1 MDEAEASRRDTA
13 RQGVLKG
20 AKLVTG
26 NSVVDCLVLNISAG
40 GARVQLSAMMVLP
53 DRLTLCFRGGAAFAC
68 ERRWAR
74 ALEVG
79 LEFIG
84 PAGLTERTAAEAAD
98 ILEGMDRLSLPAVL
112 AALGSRRHFD
122 NPHLA
127 LIAAEAEAAQARLRA
142 ALASQIGALRVPDLF

>member
-1 MDEAEASRRDTA
+1 MDDTEAGRREAV
-13 RQGVLKG
+13 RQGVLKA

-26 NSVVDCLVLNISAG
+26 NSVVDCLVLNISASG
-40 GARVQLSAMMVLP
+40 VRVQLSAMMVLP
-53 DRLTLCFRGGAAFAC
+53 ERMTLCFRGGAAFAC

-79 LEFIG
+79 LEFTG

-98 ILEGMDRLSLPAVL
+98 ILQAMARESLTPVL
-112 AALGSRRHFD
+112 DALQARRHFD

-127 LIAAEAEAAQARLRA
+127 QIAAEAQAAQARLRD
-142 ALASQIGALRVPDLF
+142 ALAAHIAAPRVPDLF